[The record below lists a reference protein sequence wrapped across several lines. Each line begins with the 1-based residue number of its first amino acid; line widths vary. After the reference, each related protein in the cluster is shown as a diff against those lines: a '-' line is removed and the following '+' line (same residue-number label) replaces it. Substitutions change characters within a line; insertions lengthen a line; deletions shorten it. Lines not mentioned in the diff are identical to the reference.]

1 MVAKFDYIKNS
12 NHKFF
17 PLKEKDLIKAE
28 ERLGFKFPPE
38 LREFYLEV
46 GYGFFKGNN
55 ENSISRLMDPDTIAD
70 ITLREGIYEYDPDLE
85 GIYEEADKL
94 VFYEVNEGV
103 YLTLDLN
110 DTQRNSVHFFD
121 NKIADSLESFIKKV
135 DEDNEYFFDMME

>member
-1 MVAKFDYIKNS
+1 MAKFDYIKNS

-28 ERLGFKFPPE
+28 ERLGFRFPSE

-110 DTQRNSVHFFD
+110 DTQRTSVHFFD

-135 DEDNEYFFDMME
+135 DEDNEYFFDI

>member
-1 MVAKFDYIKNS
+1 MAKFDYIKNS

-17 PLKEKDLIKAE
+17 PLKEKDLINAE
-28 ERLGFKFPPE
+28 ERLGLKIPPE

-70 ITLREGIYEYDPDLE
+70 ITLREGIFEYDSDLE

>member
-1 MVAKFDYIKNS
+1 MAKFDYIKNS

-38 LREFYLEV
+38 LRRFYLEV
-46 GYGFFKGNN
+46 GYGFLKGNN
-55 ENSISRLMDPDTIAD
+55 ENSINRLMDPDTIAD
-70 ITLREGIYEYDPDLE
+70 IILREGIFEYDPDLE

-110 DTQRNSVHFFD
+110 DTQRTSVHFFET
-121 NKIADSLESFIKKV
+121 NIADSLDDFIKKI

>member
-1 MVAKFDYIKNS
+1 MAKFDYIKNS

-28 ERLGFKFPPE
+28 ERLGFNFPPE

-55 ENSISRLMDPDTIAD
+55 ENSINRLMDPDTIAD

-110 DTQRNSVHFFD
+110 DTQRTSVHFFD

>member
-1 MVAKFDYIKNS
+1 MAKFDYIKNS

-17 PLKEKDLIKAE
+17 PLKEKDLIKQE
-28 ERLGFKFPPE
+28 ERLGFNFPPE

-110 DTQRNSVHFFD
+110 DTQRTSVHFFD

>member
-1 MVAKFDYIKNS
+1 MDKFDYIKNS

-28 ERLGFKFPPE
+28 ERIGFKFPPE

-85 GIYEEADKL
+85 GIFEEADKL

-121 NKIADSLESFIKKV
+121 NKIAVSLESFIKKV

>member
-28 ERLGFKFPPE
+28 ERLGFNFPPE

-110 DTQRNSVHFFD
+110 DTQRTSVHFFD

>member
-17 PLKEKDLIKAE
+17 PLKEKDLINAE
-28 ERLGFKFPPE
+28 ERLGLKIPPE

-70 ITLREGIYEYDPDLE
+70 ITLREGIFEYDSDLE

>member
-1 MVAKFDYIKNS
+1 
-12 NHKFF
+12 
-17 PLKEKDLIKAE
+17 
-28 ERLGFKFPPE
+28 RLGFKFPPE
-38 LREFYLEV
+38 LRELYLEV

-110 DTQRNSVHFFD
+110 DTQKTSVHYFD
-121 NKIADSLESFIKKV
+121 NKIADSLENFIKKV
-135 DEDNEYFFDMME
+135 DEDNEYFFDI

>member
-1 MVAKFDYIKNS
+1 MAKFDYIKNS

-17 PLKEKDLIKAE
+17 PLKEKDIIKAE

-46 GYGFFKGNN
+46 GYGFLQGNN
-55 ENSISRLMDPDTIAD
+55 ENSISRLMDPDTITD
-70 ITLREGIYEYDPDLE
+70 ITLREGIFEYEPDLE
-85 GIYEEADKL
+85 GVYEEADKL

-135 DEDNEYFFDMME
+135 DENNEYFF

>member
-1 MVAKFDYIKNS
+1 M
-12 NHKFF
+12 
-17 PLKEKDLIKAE
+17 KEKDLIEAE
-28 ERLGFKFPPE
+28 QRLGFKFPPE

-55 ENSISRLMDPDTIAD
+55 ENSRSRLMDPDTIAD

-135 DEDNEYFFDMME
+135 DEDNEYFFDI

>member
-1 MVAKFDYIKNS
+1 MVKFDYIKNS

-17 PLKEKDLIKAE
+17 PLKEKDLIKAK

-70 ITLREGIYEYDPDLE
+70 ITLREGIFEYDPDLE
-85 GIYEEADKL
+85 GIYEEVDKL

-110 DTQRNSVHFFD
+110 DTHRTSVHFFD
-121 NKIADSLESFIKKV
+121 TKIADSLESFIKKI
-135 DEDNEYFFDMME
+135 DEDNEYFFDMMD

>member
-1 MVAKFDYIKNS
+1 MAKFDYIKNS

-17 PLKEKDLIKAE
+17 PLKEKDIIKAE
-28 ERLGFKFPPE
+28 ERLGLNFPPE

-110 DTQRNSVHFFD
+110 DTQRTSVHFFD

-135 DEDNEYFFDMME
+135 DEENEYFFDI

>member
-1 MVAKFDYIKNS
+1 MAKFDYIKNS

-85 GIYEEADKL
+85 GIYEEADKI

-135 DEDNEYFFDMME
+135 DKDNEYFFDMME

>member
-28 ERLGFKFPPE
+28 ERLGFNFPPE

-135 DEDNEYFFDMME
+135 DEDNEYFFDMMD

>member
-1 MVAKFDYIKNS
+1 MAKFDYIKNS
-12 NHKFF
+12 NHKFI

-28 ERLGFKFPPE
+28 ERLKFKFPPE

-46 GYGFFKGNN
+46 GYGFLKGNN
-55 ENSISRLMDPDTIAD
+55 ENSISRLMDPDTITD
-70 ITLREGIYEYDPDLE
+70 ITLREGIFEYDPALE
-85 GIYEEADKL
+85 RIYEEADKL

-135 DEDNEYFFDMME
+135 DKENEYFFDMME

>member
-1 MVAKFDYIKNS
+1 MVAKFDYIKNK
-12 NHKFF
+12 HKFF
-17 PLKEKDLIKAE
+17 LLKEKDLIEAE
-28 ERLGFKFPPE
+28 QRLGFKFPPE

-121 NKIADSLESFIKKV
+121 NKIADSLESFIKEV
-135 DEDNEYFFDMME
+135 DEDNE

>member
-1 MVAKFDYIKNS
+1 MAKFDYIKNS

-28 ERLGFKFPPE
+28 ERLGFNFPPE

-110 DTQRNSVHFFD
+110 DTQRTSVHFFD

>member
-1 MVAKFDYIKNS
+1 MVAKFDYIKNR
-12 NHKFF
+12 NHMFF
-17 PLKEKDLIKAE
+17 PLKEKDLINAE

-38 LREFYLEV
+38 LREFYLVV

-70 ITLREGIYEYDPDLE
+70 ITLREGIYEYEPDLE

-110 DTQRNSVHFFD
+110 DTQKTSVHYFD
-121 NKIADSLESFIKKV
+121 NKIADSLENFIKKV
-135 DEDNEYFFDMME
+135 DEDNEYFFDI

>member
-1 MVAKFDYIKNS
+1 MAKFDYIKNS

>member
-1 MVAKFDYIKNS
+1 MAKFVYIKNS

-28 ERLGFKFPPE
+28 ERIGFKFPPE

-46 GYGFFKGNN
+46 GYGFLKGNN
-55 ENSISRLMDPDTIAD
+55 ENSISRLMNPVTIAD

-85 GIYEEADKL
+85 WIYEEADKL

-110 DTQRNSVHFFD
+110 DTQRSSVHFFD

-135 DEDNEYFFDMME
+135 DEDNEYFLI

>member
-1 MVAKFDYIKNS
+1 MVAKFDYIKNR

-17 PLKEKDLIKAE
+17 PLKEKDLINVE

-70 ITLREGIYEYDPDLE
+70 ITLREGIFECDPDLKE
-85 GIYEEADKL
+85 IFEEADKL

-103 YLTLDLN
+103 YLTLVLN
-110 DTQRNSVHFFD
+110 ETQRTSVHFFET
-121 NKIADSLESFIKKV
+121 KIADSLESFIKKI
-135 DEDNEYFFDMME
+135 DEDNEYFFDI

>member
-1 MVAKFDYIKNS
+1 MVKFDYIKNS

-70 ITLREGIYEYDPDLE
+70 ITLREGIFEYDPDLE
-85 GIYEEADKL
+85 GIYEEVDKL

-110 DTQRNSVHFFD
+110 DTHRTSVHFFD
-121 NKIADSLESFIKKV
+121 TKIADSLESFIKKI
-135 DEDNEYFFDMME
+135 DEDNEYFDI